1 MDFEI
6 IRETQQRANNDLRN
20 LISLEQIASEFYIN
34 DVNDPMLYAMYKVI
48 NDKKL
53 TKNEIDT
60 LDNTIEMLIKKQKKI
75 DDYNLSILV
84 NENVPH

>member
-1 MDFEI
+1 MDFELI
-6 IRETQQRANNDLRN
+6 KETQIRANNSLRN

-34 DVNDPMLYAMYKVI
+34 DIDDPMLYAMYKVV

-53 TKNEIDT
+53 TKNEINT
-60 LDNTIEMLIKKQKKI
+60 LDNTIEMLIKKQQDI
-75 DDYNLSILV
+75 NNHNLSILV

>member
-1 MDFEI
+1 MDFELI
-6 IRETQQRANNDLRN
+6 KETQIRANNSLRN

-34 DVNDPMLYAMYKVI
+34 DSDDPMLYAMYKVV

-53 TKNEIDT
+53 TKNEINT
-60 LDNTIEMLIKKQKKI
+60 LDNTIEMLIKKQQDI
-75 DDYNLSILV
+75 NNHNLSILV

>member
-6 IRETQQRANNDLRN
+6 IKEAQIRASNSLRN
-20 LISLEQIASEFYIN
+20 LISLEQIATEFYIN
-34 DVNDPMLYAMYKVI
+34 DPDDPMLYAMYKVV

-53 TKNEIDT
+53 TKTEINT
-60 LDNTIEMLIKKQKKI
+60 LDDTIEMLIKKQKKI
-75 DDYNLSILV
+75 DEYNLSILV

>member
-6 IRETQQRANNDLRN
+6 IKEAQIRASNSLRN
-20 LISLEQIASEFYIN
+20 LISLEQIATEFYIN
-34 DVNDPMLYAMYKVI
+34 DPDDPMLYAMYKVV

-53 TKNEIDT
+53 TKTEINT
-60 LDNTIEMLIKKQKKI
+60 LDDTIEMLIKKKKKI
-75 DDYNLSILV
+75 DEYNLSILV